1 MLNVAL
7 EIFDVAA
14 DLHHLARDVDAL
26 GTMRFSHTFATMDA
40 PVGLTQL
47 RNCPVVTDQ
56 KGTAVS
62 AVVLI
67 LTVL

>member
-1 MLNVAL
+1 MLSVAL

-14 DLHHLARDVDAL
+14 DAHQFPGDVDAL
-26 GTMRFSHTFATMDA
+26 GTMRFSHTFAALDA